1 MHAVAI
7 HIVSDT
13 FLPLMISGV
22 LAYTAMNVRL
32 EKKHAGIALKAVALV
47 AMHACFIW
55 GFSKIRHSLSGF
67 PEIAGQDNAAALA
80 VKIFAVSVITLGAI
94 GYIACVGNVAWKS
107 GARKRN
113 AVLIAACI
121 SGAAALLF
129 LTELYVWL
137 IIR

>member
-47 AMHACFIW
+47 AMHAC
-55 GFSKIRHSLSGF
+55 S
-67 PEIAGQDNAAALA
+67 
-80 VKIFAVSVITLGAI
+80 VSVITLGAI
-94 GYIACVGNVAWKS
+94 GYIACAGNVAWKS

-113 AVLIAACI
+113 AVLLAACI

-137 IIR
+137 MIR